1 MKELSQHT
9 KIGPGSRM
17 DRLLQF
23 NKRLANSQDSS
34 RHLTEWN
41 LQLDSELVKIPA
53 RVLPYPDILFGNGK
67 KCVQWFLK
75 IVHFI

>member
-9 KIGPGSRM
+9 KIGPASRI

-23 NKRLANSQDSS
+23 NRRLANTPESL

-41 LQLDSELVKIPA
+41 LGLEPELVKIPA
-53 RVLPYPDILFGNGK
+53 RVLPYPDIVFGNGRK
-67 KCVQWFLK
+67 
-75 IVHFI
+75 